1 MKAFGLKSEQWVLL
15 QVKSMELS
23 TQNILRNAEYT
34 DESALVPNALYR
46 NYKVLSHKETRVLRN
61 SIAFVTGH
69 PSKYYHS
76 NSVWLSSGVRSVET
90 TSLEVELRNTV

>member
-1 MKAFGLKSEQWVLL
+1 
-15 QVKSMELS
+15 
-23 TQNILRNAEYT
+23 
-34 DESALVPNALYR
+34 
-46 NYKVLSHKETRVLRN
+46 VLRN